1 MTPSLTAIDDFLSV
15 LLSTSSEDSKSE
27 NVDYSMVKIPLFHN
41 CVTSEQK
48 RLEAGLPPSGART
61 YRLKP
66 KIDGTY
72 AAIVFFR
79 NKEGGWSIDC
89 QSKGRSITPGDDNYG
104 FASWFDKTTHFK
116 KFSLPDIVFKDI
128 LSFCIR
134 GEWAGPSIPS
144 KGAEQQ
150 LKTKTFFIFEIQIKT
165 KDRLHKIIEEFNIN
179 EFMKLAFD
187 QVLPLE
193 DLRGVPFK
201 SDISIS
207 IDFSQKENYES
218 AALKLNEIISPE
230 NTQSSY
236 FEEIMGLK
244 GCGEGFVLYA
254 NGLENPAYPFIKI
267 KTEKYQ
273 VQVQSSPADTTPQPT
288 TDLSAYLNVFA
299 TQNRLEQIAG
309 KFQNIF
315 LKKDIMKFIQAFV
328 DDVLS
333 ESKQEL
339 EANNL
344 KAEQVKPGLM
354 KIAREFYLSR
364 CS

>member
-1 MTPSLTAIDDFLSV
+1 MKPSLTPIDDFLSV
-15 LLSTSSEDSKSE
+15 LFSTSSEDLRLE
-27 NVDYSMVKIPLFHN
+27 DTDYSMVKIPLFHN
-41 CVTSEQK
+41 CIVSEEK
-48 RLEAGLPPSGART
+48 RLAAGLLASEECN
-61 YRLKP
+61 YKLKP

-72 AAIVFFR
+72 AAVIFFR
-79 NKEGGWSIDC
+79 NKEGGWDIDC
-89 QSKGRSITPGDDNYG
+89 QSKGRSITPDDDNYG
-104 FASWFDKTTHFK
+104 FASWFNRSTHFK
-116 KFSLPDIVFKDI
+116 DFSLPDTVFKDI

-165 KDRLHKIIEEFNIN
+165 HHKLHRMIEEYNIN
-179 EFMKLAFD
+179 EFIKLAFD
-187 QVLPLE
+187 KILPLE

-201 SDISIS
+201 SDTLIS
-207 IDFSQKENYES
+207 IDFSNKENYER
-218 AALKLNEIISPE
+218 AAQKLNQLIVPE
-230 NTQSSY
+230 NIQSSY
-236 FEEIMGLK
+236 FGEVLSLK

-254 NGLENPAYPFIKI
+254 EAPLLCSYPFIKV

-273 VQVQSSPADTTPQPT
+273 VQVQSAPADIAPQPIA
-288 TDLSAYLNVFA
+288 DLSAYFNVFA

-309 KFQNIF
+309 KFHNIF

-328 DDVLS
+328 EDVLS